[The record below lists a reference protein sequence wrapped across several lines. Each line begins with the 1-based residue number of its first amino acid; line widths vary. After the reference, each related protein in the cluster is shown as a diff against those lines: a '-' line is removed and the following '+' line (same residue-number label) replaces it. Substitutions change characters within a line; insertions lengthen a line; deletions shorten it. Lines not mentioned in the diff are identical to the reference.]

1 MRTLEEYVA
10 MIPTAP
16 PDDIERY
23 LDALGRK
30 PFAVTSYRC
39 ISRDDAESRLDCEDF
54 RADLRPSAAIR
65 PAALWCSECES
76 WYLAEYVPA
85 YGTPCRE
92 SMTYQNNSGVQV
104 VNVEQDTIDKKRN
117 GETMVCP
124 LCGAQTQLRNV
135 QELRYGR
142 AAQDFIAVPTVA
154 ENCLVLTQ
162 WCIERHMYEG
172 YRHTERNAI
181 NAFVVDGRRI
191 IKLAHYQ
198 YNAMAGSWRNLG
210 TWVQRAKLVD
220 DIGCPKMYAANLPD
234 LGGTGAEN
242 AKLWEYME
250 QSNAAKPFYP
260 LGKLP
265 RMWMMRNQKFI
276 CRTHMAEILTPE
288 RRDSHISD

>member
-10 MIPTAP
+10 MIPAAP
-16 PDDIERY
+16 PADIDRY

-30 PFAVTSYRC
+30 PLAITSYRC

-85 YGTPCRE
+85 YG
-92 SMTYQNNSGVQV
+92 VQV

-124 LCGAQTQLRNV
+124 MCGAQTQLRNV

-172 YRHTERNAI
+172 YRTPS
-181 NAFVVDGRRI
+181 GT
-191 IKLAHYQ
+191 LLTPLWL
-198 YNAMAGSWRNLG
+198 MAGGSSSWRTTSTTLWLAAGG
-210 TWVQRAKLVD
+210 TWARGYSAQ
-220 DIGCPKMYAANLPD
+220 N
-234 LGGTGAEN
+234 
-242 AKLWEYME
+242 W
-250 QSNAAKPFYP
+250 
-260 LGKLP
+260 
-265 RMWMMRNQKFI
+265 
-276 CRTHMAEILTPE
+276 
-288 RRDSHISD
+288 